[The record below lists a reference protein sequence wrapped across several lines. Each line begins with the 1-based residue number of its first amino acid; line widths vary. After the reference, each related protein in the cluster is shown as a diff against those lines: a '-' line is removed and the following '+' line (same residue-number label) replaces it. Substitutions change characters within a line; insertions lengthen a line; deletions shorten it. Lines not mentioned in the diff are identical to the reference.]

1 MSRLTTKNWRHTGTA
16 VPPQF
21 FNICCMMCTF
31 IYFKLQSVADPGLT
45 SERQVMAIL
54 KQKSMLTAK
63 QLQQKRQRQKRWN
76 WKTCKVVKAMKVEP
90 GIVEFDT
97 THHNTRVVSCFL
109 CLISSF
115 AFFEFDKRHL
125 FDLFDI
131 LALLV
136 ATDLPTWI
144 IITLILLTTVMV
156 TSPFL
161 HGLPSLKLTVR
172 T

>member
-21 FNICCMMCTF
+21 FNVCCMMCTF

-97 THHNTRVVSCFL
+97 THHNTRVVSCF
-109 CLISSF
+109 F
-115 AFFEFDKRHL
+115 VFDKQL
-125 FDLFDI
+125 CFF
-131 LALLV
+131 
-136 ATDLPTWI
+136 
-144 IITLILLTTVMV
+144 
-156 TSPFL
+156 
-161 HGLPSLKLTVR
+161 
-172 T
+172 